1 MIKIKFYVQNGNY
14 VALSCSGHADYADLG
29 SDIVCASISTLTQT
43 LAMGLKDVVGLKLD
57 YKVSE
62 KNAKLDLRLPENIS
76 EKEMTESQILFKTT
90 YLAIEDFCSG
100 YPKNIKMEV
109 KNL

>member
-14 VALSCSGHADYADLG
+14 VALSCTGHADYADIG

-43 LAMGLKDVVGLKLD
+43 LALGLREVVGLKPY

-62 KNAKLDLRLPENIS
+62 KDAKLDLRLPDGVS
-76 EKEMTESQILFKTT
+76 EKEMQESQVLFKTT
-90 YLAIEDFCSG
+90 YLAVEDFCNG